1 MLLIYPASQSRFKM
15 VKNAASPSVGRHS
28 FVEVSGPLKLGHHG
42 SVNEK
47 SEKIFY
53 EVAKKSYCGQQSA
66 K

>member
-1 MLLIYPASQSRFKM
+1 M